1 MTRGAIYQHLN
12 ELARKGIV
20 ITYEKGGR
28 KYFKITA
35 RGKQILR
42 SIDEL
47 KTLL

>member
-12 ELARKGIV
+12 ELSKKGV
-20 ITYEKGGR
+20 VVAYEKKGR

-35 RGKQILR
+35 RGKRVLR

-47 KTLL
+47 KTIL